1 MVAPPGQ
8 TPRTV
13 TGAASLRLAGWGGSH
28 DHSRA
33 QVAGTEQADM
43 IAPAWSQRLE
53 PGRAL
58 LVRRAVL
65 DAVVPVL
72 LVPMAAN

>member
-1 MVAPPGQ
+1 
-8 TPRTV
+8 
-13 TGAASLRLAGWGGSH
+13 
-28 DHSRA
+28 
-33 QVAGTEQADM
+33 VAGTEQAET

-65 DAVVPVL
+65 DAGVPVL

>member
-1 MVAPPGQ
+1 
-8 TPRTV
+8 
-13 TGAASLRLAGWGGSH
+13 
-28 DHSRA
+28 
-33 QVAGTEQADM
+33 M

-58 LVRRAVL
+58 GVRRTVL
-65 DAVVPVL
+65 DAGVPVL